1 VHAASDIEA
10 VPDWL
15 AGHQV
20 PVRQATLSA
29 VAEDGMG
36 PQVLVLTQPVRQ
48 GVLDLALHAL
58 EARPQVAGKITAL
71 RVEELS

>member
-1 VHAASDIEA
+1 VS
-10 VPDWL
+10 DWL

-29 VAEDGMG
+29 VAETGMG